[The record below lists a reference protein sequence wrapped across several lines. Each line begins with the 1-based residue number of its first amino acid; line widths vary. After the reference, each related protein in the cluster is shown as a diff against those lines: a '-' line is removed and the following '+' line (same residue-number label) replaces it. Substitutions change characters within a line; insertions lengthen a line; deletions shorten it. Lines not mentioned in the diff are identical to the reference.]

1 MVIIYHTFPQMLE
14 STYLYLGMLA
24 ESLRSC
30 PTLVTLWTVAHQ
42 ASLSMGFSRQ
52 ECWSGLPCPP
62 SGGLPDLGIEPSSL
76 TSPELA

>member
-1 MVIIYHTFPQMLE
+1 MVIIYHTVPQMLE

-52 ECWSGLPCPP
+52 ECWSGLPCP
-62 SGGLPDLGIEPSSL
+62 SQGIFLIQGFNLHLLIFYIGG
-76 TSPELA
+76 